1 MYKYLLYK
9 LNSFK
14 NFIVPLLANFPY
26 RIIKR
31 ERRNGLYKNQKF
43 LSYLRIYEKD
53 NYLLKI
59 FDAST
64 SQFYQDLFVL
74 STLGNKRG
82 GFFIEMGACDGIEIS
97 NTFVL
102 EKYFNWSGI
111 LVEPSK
117 TYHKNLKK
125 NRNCKIDFRCVY
137 NTSGEKIIFN
147 NTKSPSISTID
158 LYSSSDR
165 FDLDRHGGEKYSVET
180 ITLDNLLKFHNAP
193 KDIDYLSLDTEGS
206 EYEILKYFNFDNY
219 KIKIITVEHNYTKS
233 RELIYNL
240 LISKNY
246 ERVLKESSSCDDFYI
261 LK

>member
-1 MYKYLLYK
+1 VYKYLLYK
-9 LNSFK
+9 LKSFK

-31 ERRNGLYKNQKF
+31 ERRNELLKNRKF
-43 LSYLRIYEKD
+43 FSYLRVYEKD
-53 NYLLKI
+53 NYLLNI
-59 FDAST
+59 FDVST

-102 EKYFNWSGI
+102 EKYFNWGGI

-147 NTKSPSISTID
+147 NTRNPSISTID

-165 FDLDRHGGEKYSVET
+165 FDLDRYEGKKYSVET

-193 KDIDYLSLDTEGS
+193 KNIDYLSLDTEGS
-206 EYEILKYFNFDNY
+206 EYEILKCFNFDNY
-219 KIKIITVEHNYTKS
+219 KIKIITVEHNYTKN

-246 ERVLKESSSCDDFYI
+246 ERVFKESSKCDDFYI